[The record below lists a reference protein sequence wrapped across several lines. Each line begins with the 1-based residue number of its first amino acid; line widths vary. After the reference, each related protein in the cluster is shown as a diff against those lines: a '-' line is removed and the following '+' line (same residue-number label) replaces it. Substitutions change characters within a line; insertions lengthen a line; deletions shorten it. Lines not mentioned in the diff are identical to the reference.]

1 MKISGTHRRV
11 KSSWKGGGGGWGV
24 LIQGVVVTELH
35 KHKPTRSIA
44 NFPGIGCLSTCLLP
58 EVGTLAVALIEL
70 VFKGF

>member
-1 MKISGTHRRV
+1 MGGTGG
-11 KSSWKGGGGGWGV
+11 GGGGGWGA

-35 KHKPTRSIA
+35 RHKPTRSIA

-58 EVGTLAVALIEL
+58 EVGTLAVVLIEL